1 MNRKLADELAFLLA
15 LRECLVI
22 FLIKQ
27 NYWIF
32 GWLFNS
38 YHVVNGIVVNDVDF
52 MIWMTA

>member
-1 MNRKLADELAFLLA
+1 MNRKLVDELAFLLA
-15 LRECLVI
+15 LPEYLVI

-38 YHVVNGIVVNDVDF
+38 YHVVNRIVVNDVDF